1 MKKNYLI
8 VSLLFI
14 CCLFMTGCGEE
25 KIKKVA
31 TLDEFSNIATSKN
44 FNVTDNADLY
54 ANVNYIDGSKTVYLD
69 DISFEMVVYSDVETA
84 TKSQDNH
91 VESFNLLRSTGAHEE
106 KDKGNNYY
114 SYKLIS
120 NGRYMFSI
128 RVENTLLFG
137 KVLLED
143 KEIVEEI
150 IKELG
155 Y

>member
-1 MKKNYLI
+1 MKNNYLI
-8 VSLLFI
+8 FSLLFVF
-14 CCLFMTGCGEE
+14 CLFITGCGSNATKE
-25 KIKKVA
+25 VA
-31 TLDEFSNIATSKN
+31 TLDVLSNIAANKN
-44 FNVTDNADLY
+44 FNIKDNDEMYADID
-54 ANVNYIDGSKTVYLD
+54 YILGSKTVYLD
-69 DISFEMVVYSDVETA
+69 DISFEMVVYDNVETA

-91 VESFNLLRSTGAHEE
+91 VESFNLLRSTGAHET
-106 KDKGNNYY
+106 KDKGSNYY

-120 NGRYMFSI
+120 NDRYMFTI